1 MVRRIIFGRKHNKID
16 PSDVLVGLKT
26 IDHYERLYQKLGVD
40 LENFDEVHIFFLLDR
55 SKYIRHIIKDAD
67 SLLKNGG
74 KLIVHATNN
83 RIHASYLRSLSQIK
97 SEISLCIKDRYHLLS
112 KKDVKK
118 VHSLE
123 YKKVA
128 SVISNADSI
137 SKWTFGIITNGK
149 DFDLVGRLV
158 HSIEKQDIPDYEII
172 ICGPKYSSENKNVVN
187 IGDVISEDSRAP
199 ICVKKNRIVD
209 NASFENVA
217 IFHARYELPEGWF
230 EGMKAFGNLF
240 EFLILPS
247 RTNSDGLRINDWSI
261 FRKKFMAIY
270 LLKYTYYNEDWYAQG
285 GVIIA
290 KRSILKDVPLSQYLH
305 WDELEDVQFS
315 RELKLKGYTVH
326 VDKNNYLLTTSG
338 RIKSNNLDSVL
349 KRQLYMLRTFSLRCH
364 YFIVNMLRHQI
375 NKSSK

>member
-1 MVRRIIFGRKHNKID
+1 MVKRIIFGRKHNKID
-16 PSDVLVGLKT
+16 PSDILVELET
-26 IDHYERLYQKLGVD
+26 INHNERLYQKLGLD
-40 LENFDEVHIFFLLDR
+40 LESFDEVHIFFLLDK
-55 SKYIRHIIKDAD
+55 SKYIRHIVKDAD

-74 KLIVHATNN
+74 KFIVHTTNN
-83 RIHASYLRSLSQIK
+83 RIHASYLRSLSQVK

-112 KKDVKK
+112 KKDVKR

-128 SVISNADSI
+128 SVTHYADRI
-137 SKWTFGIITNGK
+137 SKWSFGIITNGK
-149 DFDLVGRLV
+149 DFDLVDRLV
-158 HSIEKQDIPDYEII
+158 HSIEIQDIPDYEVII
-172 ICGPKYSSENKNVVN
+172 SGPTYLSKNKNVVN
-187 IGDVISEDSRAP
+187 VGNIISEDSRAP
-199 ICVKKNRIVD
+199 ICAKKNRIVD
-209 NASFENVA
+209 NARFENVA

-247 RTNSDGLRINDWSI
+247 KTHPDGLRINDWSI

-270 LLKYTYYNEDWYAQG
+270 LPKYTYFSQDWYAQG

-290 KRSILKDVPLSQYLH
+290 KRRVLKDVPLNQYLH

-315 RELKLKGYTVH
+315 SELKLKGYTVH

-338 RIKSNNLDSVL
+338 RIKSNDLDSAV
-349 KRQLYMLRTFSLRCH
+349 KRQVYMQRAFLLRCY
-364 YFIVNMLRHQI
+364 YFVLNMLRHQI
-375 NKSSK
+375 NKSCK